1 MKDRLPLFR
10 IVKILAFLGFLT
22 LFLSSDWC
30 HAEQH
35 EEAIPTRITSERL
48 RYAHR
53 DHQIEF
59 IGDVR
64 VDRPNF
70 QLRSERLLV
79 FLRTLPRDERPVGV
93 SSDQDMDAQV
103 DIEKMIALGQVF
115 LKHEERVG
123 HGDMATYWVDQ
134 GVLRL
139 EGNARF
145 EEGGTRLEGNVITV
159 NVQEREVDVEGR
171 TDRRVE
177 GMFLLPREQGE
188 R

>member
-1 MKDRLPLFR
+1 MDLLLLLNGCLRVAVMMLMSTLVFSGTG
-10 IVKILAFLGFLT
+10 LA
-22 LFLSSDWC
+22 
-30 HAEQH
+30 AEDD
-35 EEAIPTRITSERL
+35 EAIPTRITAERL

-59 IGDVR
+59 IGEVR

-70 QLRSERLLV
+70 QLRSERLVV
-79 FLRTLPRDERPVGV
+79 FLRTLPSEARPSGV
-93 SSDQDMDAQV
+93 VPEQDMEAQV

-139 EGNARF
+139 EGNARV
-145 EEGGTRLEGNVITV
+145 EEGGTRLDGNVITL
-159 NVQEREVDVEGR
+159 NVQEREVDVQGR
-171 TDRRVE
+171 RDRRVE
-177 GMFLLPREQGE
+177 GMFLLPREQGAP
-188 R
+188 

>member
-1 MKDRLPLFR
+1 MRLRRVLTR
-10 IVKILAFLGFLT
+10 GFLAAT
-22 LFLSSDWC
+22 ALVVLTAAAGIC
-30 HAEQH
+30 AERGD
-35 EEAIPTRITSERL
+35 EVIPTRITSERL
-48 RYAHR
+48 RYLHH
-53 DHQIEF
+53 DLQIEF

-70 QLRSERLLV
+70 QLRSERLVV
-79 FLRTLPRDERPVGV
+79 FLRTLDGAGRP
-93 SSDQDMDAQV
+93 DQAALEQSPEAEV

-139 EGNARF
+139 EGNARVV
-145 EEGGTRLEGNVITV
+145 EGGTRLDGNVITL
-159 NVQEREVDVEGR
+159 NVQERGVDVEGR
-171 TDRRVE
+171 TQRRVE
-177 GMFLLPREQGE
+177 GTFLLPREQGA